1 MGYRVGIGLLLA
13 AIALGQASSPARVTY
28 TRSFKGSQP
37 AFLQLV
43 IREDGAATYEA
54 KEKDGDPLTSI
65 AFTAS
70 PGVLTE
76 VFAEVRS
83 LDGFAGPKLQS
94 KEKVAYTGDK
104 MLAFDD
110 AARHN
115 SQEFTY
121 TKLPAARSLVELF
134 EKIST
139 AGMDAIRLQRAL
151 RYQPLNVLDAMQQM
165 QSDWDLHQIAE
176 PQIMQAVLEQTVA
189 SPTAMDAAR
198 HRAQKLLDAIA
209 KAKSASEPR
218 PAR

>member
-1 MGYRVGIGLLLA
+1 MGFRIGVA
-13 AIALGQASSPARVTY
+13 AVMAAAALGQASSSPRVTY

-37 AFLQLV
+37 AFLQLA
-43 IREDGAATYEA
+43 IQQDGAASYQA
-54 KEKDGDPLTSI
+54 KEKDDDPLTTI
-65 AFTAS
+65 TFTAS
-70 PGVLTE
+70 PE
-76 VFAEVRS
+76 VAAEIFADVHA
-83 LDGFAGPKLQS
+83 LGDFAGPKLQS

-104 MLAFDD
+104 MLAYDD
-110 AARHN
+110 ASQHR

-121 TKLPAARSLVELF
+121 TKLPASRSLVELF

-176 PQIMQAVLEQTVA
+176 PQIMQPILEQTVA
-189 SPTAMDAAR
+189 SPAAMDAAR

-209 KAKSASEPR
+209 KAKSATARR
-218 PAR
+218 PAE